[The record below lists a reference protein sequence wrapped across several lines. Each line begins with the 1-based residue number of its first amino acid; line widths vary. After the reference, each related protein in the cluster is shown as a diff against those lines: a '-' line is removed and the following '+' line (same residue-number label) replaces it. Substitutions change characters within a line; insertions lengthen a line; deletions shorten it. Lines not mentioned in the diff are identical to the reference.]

1 MVWSLVF
8 NELFTFGQP
17 NSLLVDVFQT
27 NTHIHWI
34 SFPFFVK
41 AYTVSLSYACKF
53 VCMGTSLFF
62 FVSFYPKT
70 KKTANVSVSLKRL
83 RVLYCIWERVFDDK
97 SILTSNH
104 TTRQRANDVY
114 ADLHC
119 WGYFEY
125 ILNAYDSYHVVS
137 GSFPPCTIA
146 WKHTHTILYIRAHTH
161 TFPHSM
167 CFVWRTSV
175 VDIVAVAYAHNGNHR
190 CYCNECLLKN
200 DCVLPSFLLNSH
212 TNWHR
217 IWLLCGLH
225 TYYRTK

>member
-1 MVWSLVF
+1 
-8 NELFTFGQP
+8 
-17 NSLLVDVFQT
+17 
-27 NTHIHWI
+27 
-34 SFPFFVK
+34 
-41 AYTVSLSYACKF
+41 
-53 VCMGTSLFF
+53 MGTSLFF

-70 KKTANVSVSLKRL
+70 KKTTNVSVSLKRL

-161 TFPHSM
+161 ISTFNVFCVANFRCRYCGSRICAQRKP
-167 CFVWRTSV
+167 SV
-175 VDIVAVAYAHNGNHR
+175 
-190 CYCNECLLKN
+190 LL
-200 DCVLPSFLLNSH
+200 
-212 TNWHR
+212 
-217 IWLLCGLH
+217 
-225 TYYRTK
+225 